1 MIMVAVLTIEQ
12 RQYPEIRIKYI
23 NIATFRSWNMTCGK
37 KEGQLHTSTGRNL
50 KYINVWKNVI
60 KNTDPSSTFIKLKTR
75 QN

>member
-23 NIATFRSWNMTCGK
+23 NLATFRPWNMTRGG

-50 KYINVWKNVI
+50 KYINV
-60 KNTDPSSTFIKLKTR
+60 
-75 QN
+75 